1 VICYGVAQEAR
12 SLGNPGKEGSEMGL
26 FSVRGRL
33 PQPAEHT
40 SPVRLDGDG
49 TFVRAVHGIAALPVR
64 FGRVVGVAI
73 QNTGGELA
81 AKLREAR
88 LAAIAAT
95 NDARIVAVLLLLA
108 AVALGLEMA
117 ASFHLI

>member
-1 VICYGVAQEAR
+1 
-12 SLGNPGKEGSEMGL
+12 MGL

-33 PQPAEHT
+33 PQPAEPT
-40 SPVRLDGDG
+40 SPVRL
-49 TFVRAVHGIAALPVR
+49 HSEGIPVQVARRIGAFPARLALAAR
-64 FGRVVGVAI
+64 TAMRNMGQGVA
-73 QNTGGELA
+73 A
-81 AKLREAR
+81 RLRDAR

-117 ASFHLI
+117 ASFHVI